1 MSTATHNAVVYEKR
15 ALPGTVMTTG
25 IVSLVLGLALFG
37 ATYAM
42 DPLRVKFVSIM
53 LFMFL
58 AGASICG
65 LFMCAI
71 EYIAGAVWSTPLRRI
86 FELMSSMVYVVW
98 IFALPA
104 LFNLGDLYHWYNP
117 GTDEILLRKA
127 AYLNPTFFY
136 IRFAVVMG
144 LWMFFHRMFTSNS
157 YKQDETRDQR
167 LTAKNI
173 KLAAIFIPV
182 FGLSLT
188 ALAIDFLMSLEPH
201 WFSTMFGVNF
211 FAGSLITALAIIS
224 IMVVMLNE
232 AGYLAKGTMKDH
244 YYSLGFGMFAGNVFW
259 TYTAFSQGM
268 LIWYANIPEETPW
281 FIHRWEHGW
290 WVITAGLIFVHF
302 LIPFFA
308 LIQRKNKR
316 DPGRMIFGA
325 CLILF
330 AHCFDL
336 YWIVMPVYDHA
347 QAAVSG
353 HSMGPTLSLAEP
365 GAALIAAGFIILW
378 FNFQA
383 KKHNLVAIGDPK
395 LQRGLNF
402 RL

>member
-15 ALPGTVMTTG
+15 ALPASATTAG
-25 IVSLVLGLALFG
+25 IGLLVAGLALFG
-37 ATYAM
+37 ASFAM
-42 DPLRVKFVSIM
+42 DPLRAKFISIM

-65 LFMCAI
+65 LFLCAI
-71 EYIAGAVWSTPLRRI
+71 EYIAGAIWSTPLRRI

-104 LFNLGDLYHWYNP
+104 LFSLGDIYHWMHI
-117 GTDEILLRKA
+117 GTDEILMRKA
-127 AYLNPTFFY
+127 PYLNPTFFY
-136 IRFAVVMG
+136 IRFAVIMG
-144 LWMFFHRMFTSNS
+144 LWMFFHRLFTSNS

-167 LTAKNI
+167 LTVKNI
-173 KLAAIFIPV
+173 KLSAMFIPV
-182 FGLSLT
+182 MGLSIT

-211 FAGSLITALAIIS
+211 FAGSLITALAIIT

-232 AGYLAKGTMKDH
+232 AGYLAKGTVSDH

-259 TYTAFSQGM
+259 AYTAFSQGM

-290 WVITAGLIFVHF
+290 WIITVGLIFVHF

-316 DPGRMIFGA
+316 NPARLIFGA
-325 CLILF
+325 MLILF

-336 YWIVMPVYDHA
+336 YWIVMPVHDHA
-347 QAAVSG
+347 QAAAGG
-353 HSMGPTLSLAEP
+353 HAMGPTLSLGEP

-378 FNFQA
+378 FTMQA
-383 KKHNLVAIGDPK
+383 KKRNLVAIGDPK